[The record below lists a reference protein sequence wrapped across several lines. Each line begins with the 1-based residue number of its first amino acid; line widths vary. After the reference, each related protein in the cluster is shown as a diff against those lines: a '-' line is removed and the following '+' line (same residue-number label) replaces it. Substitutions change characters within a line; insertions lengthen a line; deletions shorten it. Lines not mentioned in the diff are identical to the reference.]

1 MRKEAWP
8 ASLIT
13 LMLLCV
19 GCLLFALGQGGTGR
33 LPPNANARK
42 KPPVSKPK
50 PSPRKIN
57 PRRSAAPQ
65 NNTGKPMSETGAKE
79 AAAAEQTYWDSIR
92 LSIDPEDFKAYL
104 KKYPNGQFAQ
114 LAKNSLQRL
123 EAQPKPREKTNAN
136 SKAPASLS
144 VNPTPKPGSIV
155 TNQLGMELVYVPAG
169 RFSMGSNSSDI
180 NERPMHEVTIKEGFY
195 IGRYEVTQA
204 EWKQVMGINP
214 SYFKGDRLPVEQ
226 VTWGDAE
233 RFVNALNARGE
244 RFFHRLPSESEW
256 EYACRAGTTGD
267 YAGELTEMAWFS
279 ANSGR
284 RTQPVGG
291 KRPNAW
297 GLYDMHGNVWEW
309 CADIFYESYVGAPTD
324 GSAWQT
330 GTDLRRVLRGGSW
343 LEPARFLRS
352 GFRLG
357 NSSKTSSCGFR
368 VVAIPPIVLGGIN

>member
-1 MRKEAWP
+1 MRKAWP

-13 LMLLCV
+13 LTILCL
-19 GCLLFALGQGGTGR
+19 GFILFALGQGGTGR
-33 LPPNANARK
+33 LPSNTNSSK
-42 KPPVSKPK
+42 KPPASKPK
-50 PSPRKIN
+50 PSPRKIK
-57 PRRSAAPQ
+57 PKPSTAPA
-65 NNTGKPMSETGAKE
+65 NNTGKPKSETAAKE
-79 AAAAEQTYWDSIR
+79 AAATEQTYWDSIR
-92 LSIDPEDFKAYL
+92 LSINPEDFKAYL

-123 EAQPKPREKTNAN
+123 AAQPKPREKMNAN
-136 SKAPASLS
+136 SKAPASSS

-204 EWKQVMGINP
+204 EWKQVMGNNP

-309 CADIFYESYVGAPTD
+309 CADIFHESYVGEPTD
-324 GSAWQT
+324 GSARQT

-357 NSSKTSSCGFR
+357 NSSRTSSCGFR
-368 VVAIPPIVLGGIN
+368 VVAIPPMVLGGIG